1 MTRIAFGNIKTI
13 GYYIGKI
20 VIAFGLLM
28 LIPIITAVFSAEW
41 NVVLYFLIGLAIAVI
56 VGYFLII
63 LSAGCQKRLNWSQ
76 GMIVA
81 CLTWIVTMIVGAV
94 PYWLSGNW
102 LSFLDACF
110 DMMSGFTTTGL
121 ALVQDMDHLS
131 DGINMWRHL
140 LPYLGGQGIIVLA
153 LIFLPRT
160 MSGGAFTLYVGEGK
174 DVKLFPNVVN
184 TAKAIW
190 GISLA
195 YLVIGSAAL
204 MSAGIWL
211 GMKPV
216 RALLHGIWIFM
227 SAWSTGGF
235 APESQNILY
244 YHSLL
249 YELITIIIFIIGS
262 FNFALHYS
270 IWTGNRKEIYKNI
283 EIISFSIT
291 TTVLIVLATAELA
304 NTGTYANVA
313 SLFRKGYYQLISGHT
328 TTGFMTIY
336 ARQFIHEWGN
346 LAMFAIILAMLFGG
360 SASSTAGGFKGIR
373 IGITV
378 KSIIQDIKRLMAPQS
393 AVTVERFHFIRKQV
407 LEVDYARSAM
417 TIIIAYMILFTLGS
431 VVGILYGYP
440 MLDAVFESASVSGNV
455 GLSAGLTSVSMPA
468 GLKILY
474 IFMMWIARLEFWS
487 VLVLFGFILKGVK
500 KPWYQK

>member
-1 MTRIAFGNIKTI
+1 MTRTAYENIKTI

-28 LIPIITAVFSAEW
+28 LIPMVTAVVSAEW
-41 NVVLYFLIGLAIAVI
+41 NVVLYFLIGLAVAVI

-63 LSAGCQKRLNWSQ
+63 LSTPCQKKLNWSQ

-81 CLTWIVTMIVGAV
+81 SLTWIVTMMVGAL

-102 LSFLDACF
+102 LTFLDACF
-110 DMMSGFTTTGL
+110 DTMSGFTTTGL
-121 ALVQDMDHLS
+121 TLVQDMDHLS
-131 DGINMWRHL
+131 DGINMWRL
-140 LPYLGGQGIIVLA
+140 LLTYLGGQGIIVLA
-153 LIFLPRT
+153 LIILPRT
-160 MSGGAFTLYVGEGK
+160 MSGVFTLYIGEAK
-174 DVKLFPNVVN
+174 DVKLLPNVVN

-204 MSAGIWL
+204 MLAGIWL
-211 GMKPV
+211 GMQPF

-235 APESQNILY
+235 APMSQSILY

-249 YELITIIIFIIGS
+249 YEVITIIIFIIGS

-283 EIISFSIT
+283 ESVSFLIT
-291 TTVLIVLATAELA
+291 STILIVLATAELA
-304 NTGTYANVA
+304 KTGVYTNAA
-313 SLFRKGYYQLISGHT
+313 ALFRKGYYQMISGHT

-336 ARQFIHEWGN
+336 ARQFIHEWGS
-346 LAMFAIILAMLFGG
+346 LAMIAIIIAMLFGA

-373 IGITV
+373 IGIVV

-393 AVTVERFHFIRKQV
+393 AITIERFHFIRTQI

-417 TIIIAYMILFTLGS
+417 LIIIAYLVLFATGT
-431 VVGILYGYP
+431 VANVLYGYP
-440 MLDAVFESASVSGNV
+440 LLDSIFESASVTGNV

-474 IFMMWIARLEFWS
+474 IFMMWIARLEFMS
-487 VLVLFGFILKGVK
+487 VLVLFGFILKGASK
-500 KPWYQK
+500 TWQKN